1 MGLFGR
7 STMEQAQDVEIE
19 ITTESSWLAGKPI
32 PKAIIRNLP
41 NGGNGH
47 TFEYFKAK
55 GCNYIYPCIQ
65 TKDCIKITE
74 TEQTFEIQTRLR
86 GFIIVPK
93 TQVIEIQYF

>member
-7 STMEQAQDVEIE
+7 SNEEIAQEVEIE
-19 ITTESSWLAGKPI
+19 IRANDSWLAGKPT

-41 NGGNGH
+41 NGGNGR

-55 GCNYIYPCIQ
+55 GCNYVYPCIQ
-65 TKDCIKITE
+65 TKDCVQIVE
-74 TEQTFEIQTRLR
+74 TDQTFEIQTKMR